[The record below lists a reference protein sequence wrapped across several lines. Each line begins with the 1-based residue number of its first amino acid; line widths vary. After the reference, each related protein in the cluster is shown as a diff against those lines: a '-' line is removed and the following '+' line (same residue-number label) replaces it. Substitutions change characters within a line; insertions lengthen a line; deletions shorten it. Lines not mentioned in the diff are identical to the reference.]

1 MAFAYVLLFPT
12 RILVVGP
19 LSRLYNQTFYE
30 YLPVCFVYYLLFMH
44 TKPSPVGLRV
54 HLHSCYAQLE
64 CIMESAYESNAA
76 ERHTGTVGAHAR
88 NAY

>member
-44 TKPSPVGLRV
+44 TSRTMVELNRIQKICHFIRNLGRLLQDIKCERRPTQIMAKPTDV
-54 HLHSCYAQLE
+54 E
-64 CIMESAYESNAA
+64 EK
-76 ERHTGTVGAHAR
+76 
-88 NAY
+88 